1 MNLTLWIITGL
12 LAAVFVFAGFNKVFI
27 PRDKLAAAPGG
38 GWVMDFSPGALR
50 TIGILEILGVLG
62 LILPAA
68 LNIAPVL
75 VPVAAVCLALVM
87 VGAILMRRF
96 RRHERIKSLVPDLL
110 YLAMAVFVAV
120 GRFGPGS
127 FTS

>member
-1 MNLTLWIITGL
+1 MNLTLWVITGL
-12 LAAVFVFAGFNKVFI
+12 LGAVFVFAGANKVFI
-27 PRDKLAAAPGG
+27 PREKLAAAPGG

-62 LILPAA
+62 LILPAT

-75 VPVAAVCLALVM
+75 VPVAAVCLGLVM
-87 VGAILMRRF
+87 VGAIVMRI
-96 RRHERIKSLVPDLL
+96 RRHERIKTLMLDLL
-110 YLAMAVFVAV
+110 YLAMAVFVAW
-120 GRFGPGS
+120 GRFGPWS